1 MKFLKYYI
9 LLFAFIIFCQC
20 NMLGQNKRIDSLNL
34 LLKKSNLDTN
44 SLNLYKKLCDLC
56 DISENLKYG
65 NAGLDLTNKLLSS
78 VNDLKF
84 RKQLLKHKVGFIQ
97 TISVY
102 YEDKKNY
109 DNRIKNNQLLY
120 PIYKELNDTGKIEE
134 TYAEIAHLLLES
146 GNTTSAFDSLMLKLK
161 YYETKNINRFIAF
174 YQLQIADSYNWVN
187 NPNKA
192 LEYYIKSLN
201 TYTILKRKDRI
212 APINLKMAEQYSM
225 LGQPKKS
232 LECAFNVLKMNEKT
246 NSPEENHWIYW
257 RIASNY
263 TTLREF
269 DLALK
274 YDTLCLETAK
284 KTNELGL
291 ISNAYSHFA
300 SAFGNAGRFE
310 EEEFYEYKSLEIIKK
325 TDNTFAIMLALD
337 RISRL
342 NLNLKKYGLSIKY
355 ALEGSKIAED
365 RKDINMLMRV
375 NYLLF
380 KSYQLKKN
388 PELAL
393 KHHINFILFKDS
405 LKNIESLA
413 ELNQRETKYA
423 FEKKEEKRKIEQE
436 KIDIQTA
443 ANKRNQQLII
453 FGVASILLI
462 VLIFSTLLFK
472 RFKITNKQ
480 KEIIE
485 AQKHLVEEKHKEITD
500 SINYAER
507 IQRSF
512 LATKQLLDEN
522 LASTGSAT
530 DSYFVFFQPK
540 DIVSGDFYWA
550 SKLSNGNFA
559 LVTADST
566 GHGVPGAI
574 MSLLNITSL
583 ESALKDGCLQPSEI
597 LNDTR
602 KTIIKRLKKDG
613 SPEGGKDG
621 MDASLICFD
630 FKNNKFS
637 YSAANNPIWIVREN
651 QILELVPDKMPVGKH
666 DRDYV
671 PFTQHEID
679 LQKGDVVYTLTDG
692 MPDQFGGPLGK
703 KYMYKRLKELLISI
717 AHLPIK
723 EQKETLQT
731 VLNNWKGDLEQVDDV
746 CVIGIKI

>member
-1 MKFLKYYI
+1 MRI
-9 LLFAFIIFCQC
+9 LLFLFLLFLFESISAQ
-20 NMLGQNKRIDSLNL
+20 KRQIDSL
-34 LLKKSNLDTN
+34 LKLSSNAVHDTI
-44 SLNLYKKLCDLC
+44 KLRLIEEICVLC
-56 DISENLKYG
+56 ETKDNLKYG
-65 NAGLDLTNKLLSS
+65 NAGLDLTNRLLSS

-84 RKQLLKHKVGFIQ
+84 RKQLLKHKVDFIQ
-97 TISVY
+97 IISVY
-102 YEDKKNY
+102 YEDKKDY

-146 GNTTSAFDSLMLKLK
+146 GNTTSAFDSLILKLK

-192 LEYYIKSLN
+192 LEYYIKSLK
-201 TYTILKRKDRI
+201 TYTILKRKNRI
-212 APINLKMAEQYSM
+212 AHIYLKMAEQYSM

-232 LECAFNVLKMNEKT
+232 LECALNVLKMNEKT

-274 YDTLCLETAK
+274 YDTLCLETAN

-300 SAFGNAGRFE
+300 STFGAARRFK
-310 EEEFYEYKSLEIIKK
+310 EEEFYEYKSLETIKK

-342 NLNLKKYGLSIKY
+342 NLNLKKYDLSIKY
-355 ALEGSKIAED
+355 ALEGLKIAED
-365 RKDINMLMRV
+365 RKDINMLMRL

-436 KIDIQTA
+436 KIDIETA

-453 FGVASILLI
+453 LGVASILFI

-472 RFKITNKQ
+472 RFKQANKQ

-485 AQKHLVEEKHKEITD
+485 EQKHLVEEKQKEIVD
-500 SINYAER
+500 SISYAKRLQEA
-507 IQRSF
+507 ILPPQEF
-512 LATKQLLDEN
+512 VNAHLAN
-522 LASTGSAT
+522 NFI
-530 DSYFVFFQPK
+530 YYQPK
-540 DIVSGDFYWA
+540 DIVAGDFYWA
-550 SKLSNGNFA
+550 EKVDDLFFIA
-559 LVTADST
+559 AADST
-566 GHGVPGAI
+566 GHGVPGA
-574 MSLLNITSL
+574 MVSVVCSNALNRTIKEFKLTETGKILDKTRELVL
-583 ESALKDGCLQPSEI
+583 ETFEKSASDV
-597 LNDTR
+597 
-602 KTIIKRLKKDG
+602 
-613 SPEGGKDG
+613 KDG
-621 MDASLICFD
+621 MDISLLCID
-630 FKNNKFS
+630 SKNKNIFWS
-637 YSAANNPIWIVREN
+637 GANNPLWYIQDAELKEIKPDKQPIGKTDNPKPFTTHQIEYREN
-651 QILELVPDKMPVGKH
+651 STFYL
-666 DRDYV
+666 
-671 PFTQHEID
+671 F
-679 LQKGDVVYTLTDG
+679 TDG
-692 MPDQFGGPLGK
+692 LADQFGGPHGK
-703 KYMYKRLKELLISI
+703 KFKYKQLSDLLV
-717 AHLPIK
+717 K
-723 EQKETLQT
+723 NNEQPQRKQAEIINKSFLE
-731 VLNNWKGDLEQVDDV
+731 WKGELEQVDDI